1 MTVFHQGQNANKT
14 AAKRRHSP
22 FLPLETMYLPDMG
35 KEL

>member
-14 AAKRRHSP
+14 AARRHSP